1 MRFEAW
7 VVRYHSCIPYTRI
20 PYTLA
25 YSVYAPPPPARLGI
39 RTLGCVNHAPTS
51 VRVNAPTAACLRP
64 CANAASGVY
73 THLPVYTHPTPRIR
87 RGPDERH
94 LTTSR
99 PVSDHLTTSRP
110 VCDHLTTSRPV
121 CDHLITSRPVCD
133 TIMYFAKARAG
144 GADERHQ
151 TPRRVAP
158 AQKSAVLSARTYA
171 ISHLRISLSAVL
183 SGERSSRAEAASDNE
198 R

>member
-1 MRFEAW
+1 MYS
-7 VVRYHSCIPYTRI
+7 VY
-20 PYTLA
+20 A
-25 YSVYAPPPPARLGI
+25 YSVYARVFRI
-39 RTLGCVNHAPTS
+39 RTAPTRAFRYTHPG
-51 VRVNAPTAACLRP
+51 VRKSCTHLGVVNAPTAACLRP
-64 CANAASGVY
+64 CANAAPGVY

-158 AQKSAVLSARTYA
+158 AQKSAVMSARTYA
-171 ISHLRISLSAVL
+171 VSHLRISLSAVL